1 MDKIEFAD
9 GDVPIK
15 VDADEELK
23 EIKLKIAKGEDATES
38 KQSFLSALPFMALSS
53 CSTRQRR
60 YLARPSPDCRCSY
73 SIVTSFCTG
82 AGVVPE

>member
-15 VDADEELK
+15 EELK
-23 EIKLKIAKGEDATES
+23 EIKLKIAKGEDATET

-60 YLARPSPDCRCSY
+60 CSY

>member
-15 VDADEELK
+15 EELK
-23 EIKLKIAKGEDATES
+23 EIKLKIAKGEDATET

-53 CSTRQRR
+53 CSTRQ
-60 YLARPSPDCRCSY
+60 
-73 SIVTSFCTG
+73 
-82 AGVVPE
+82 